1 MQFLAIHVLETSEY
15 VQLYV
20 IVVIILTS
28 HSIVSLSLRSL
39 FLHEDSVFIVSVL
52 WLPFV
57 LVQDADQFFNVGRE
71 VVVLINQVLLLFP
84 FEIID

>member
-20 IVVIILTS
+20 IVVIILAS
-28 HSIVSLSLRSL
+28 HSTVSLSLSTL

-52 WLPFV
+52 WFPFV